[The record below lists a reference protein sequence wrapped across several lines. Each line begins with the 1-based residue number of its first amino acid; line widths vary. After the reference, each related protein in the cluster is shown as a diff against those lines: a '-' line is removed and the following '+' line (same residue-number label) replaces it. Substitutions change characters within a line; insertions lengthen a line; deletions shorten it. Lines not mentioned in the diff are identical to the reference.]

1 MDPRADRRY
10 FPIDED
16 RYDSAFDATDD
27 DFFMPGERI
36 GAPLPQT
43 RSTMLSASIAIVF
56 MAACAWS
63 IMVTRTLWQPLLPE
77 AKVQTVASSAT
88 PAAADQQ
95 PPPALVDRRDVS
107 AAPGHD
113 AGMPAP
119 VVAAEK
125 ATAADMAAAAADP
138 KVVNATPTE
147 GDDESAAEKTS
158 VAAEPLA
165 PPTIDPQDPLQKR
178 ALAAGL
184 HPDLSRALLSRLS
197 KADFR
202 NASTA
207 ISKALAEIGDND
219 VLIWPKE
226 APKKGAQ
233 FEVRFVTA
241 AAESCR
247 RYVVTVIRDRW
258 STTARPM
265 EKCGDELPQRRAS
278 ARMSG

>member
-16 RYDSAFDATDD
+16 RYDSAFDTTDD
-27 DFFMPGERI
+27 DLFMPGDRI
-36 GAPLPQT
+36 GAPLPQA
-43 RSTMLSASIAIVF
+43 RSSMLSASIAIVF

-63 IMVTRTLWQPLLPE
+63 IMVTRSLWQPLLPE
-77 AKVQTVASSAT
+77 ANVQTVASNVAPT
-88 PAAADQQ
+88 VANQQ
-95 PPPALVDRRDVS
+95 LPPALVDSKDVS

-113 AGMPAP
+113 AGTPAP
-119 VVAAEK
+119 AVAAEK
-125 ATAADMAAAAADP
+125 ATAADTDDAEL
-138 KVVNATPTE
+138 KVVNATKTE
-147 GDDESAAEKTS
+147 SDDEGAAEKAS
-158 VAAEPLA
+158 VAAEPLP
-165 PPTIDPQDPLQKR
+165 PPTIDPKDPLQKR

-207 ISKALAEIGDND
+207 ISKALAENGDND
-219 VLIWPKE
+219 VVIWPKE

-233 FEVRFVTA
+233 FEVRLVAA

-265 EKCGDELPQRRAS
+265 EKCGDDLPQRRAN